1 MKQKYKSLDEF
12 NYVINICSIYKN
24 LDTIKMIKFRGF
36 LTYLVNS
43 KFMPDS

>member
-24 LDTIKMIKFRGF
+24 LDTIKMIKCRGF
-36 LTYLVNS
+36 LTYLVKS